1 MHDISTLCMFVQL
14 KELQRQMAAQR
25 PTPPQPLDAPKRSVH
40 GLALARLLRRFRIV
54 QAAAP
59 AADLEASG

>member
-25 PTPPQPLDAPKRSVH
+25 PEPPRSLDAPKRSAH
-40 GLALARLLRRFRIV
+40 GRMLARLSRPLRIV
-54 QAAAP
+54 SAAAMP
-59 AADLEASG
+59 TVRS

>member
-25 PTPPQPLDAPKRSVH
+25 PERPRPLDAPKRSVH
-40 GLALARLLRRFRIV
+40 GRTLARQFRRFRIV
-54 QAAAP
+54 PAAAP

>member
-25 PTPPQPLDAPKRSVH
+25 PEPPRPLDAPKRSAH
-40 GLALARLLRRFRIV
+40 GRMLARLSRPLRIV
-54 QAAAP
+54 SAAAMP
-59 AADLEASG
+59 TVRS